1 MTERRSF
8 NPFIERLTH
17 EEVARFQ
24 WTRLKA
30 QLAHVA
36 KTNPFYRALWA
47 EAGVDPDRLR
57 SFEDFRDRVP
67 IVTKR
72 DLLRDQQE
80 HPPYGRRLGVR
91 PEQVVQVVLTS
102 GTSGAGQEV
111 HPQTLADV
119 EMGALILTWGC
130 YWAGF
135 TPGEVVLDTFP
146 VATSAGGLWAYRS
159 FTKQLVNVFSVGTL
173 DTRQKLEFARRFRAS
188 AIFCTPAYLMRL
200 EAVADETGL
209 DLARELG
216 LRRILVAGEPY
227 PLAWVL
233 ERERRWGARVYE
245 YYGSVQKAI
254 AWSCERGAAP
264 DNRRGMLHHLPHL
277 TLLETLDPSSG
288 RPIRPGEEGQV
299 VLTQLRAE
307 AAPLVRFATGDRARL
322 LSYRECPCGRQFD
335 GYECGT
341 VSRYDDMLRIRGINV
356 WPQAV
361 DDAVFSFPEIA
372 EYQGRVFITPDG
384 REEASVALEFKL
396 GVGSEVRAR
405 VLERAA
411 GSVRERTGI
420 RMTVEEAS
428 APLPK
433 GIDDRHKA
441 RRWINLKERTL

>member
-1 MTERRSF
+1 MTARRYF

-17 EEVARFQ
+17 EELARFQ
-24 WTRLKA
+24 WGRLKA
-30 QLAHVA
+30 QLARVA
-36 KTNPFYRALWA
+36 ETNPFYRGLWA
-47 EAGVDPDRLR
+47 GVGVDPEQLR
-57 SFEDFRDRVP
+57 SVEEFRDRVP
-67 IVTKR
+67 IITKR
-72 DLLRDQQE
+72 DLLKDQQE

-102 GTSGAGQEV
+102 GTSGVGQEV
-111 HPQTLADV
+111 HPQTFADV

-130 YWAGF
+130 HWAGF

-159 FTKQLVNVFSVGTL
+159 FTKQLVNVFAVGTL

-188 AIFCTPAYLMRL
+188 ALFCTPAYLMRL
-200 EAVADETGL
+200 EMVADEMGL
-209 DLARELG
+209 DLARDLG

-227 PLAWVL
+227 PLAWAT
-233 ERERRWGARVYE
+233 EREQRWGTRIYE

-264 DNRRGMLHHLPHL
+264 EGRRGILHHLPHL
-277 TLLETLDPSSG
+277 TLLETLDPSS
-288 RPIRPGEEGQV
+288 RKPVRPGEEGHV

-322 LSYRECPCGRQFD
+322 ISYRDCPCGRQFD

-341 VSRYDDMLRIRGINV
+341 VTRYDDMLKIRGINV

-361 DDAVFSFPEIA
+361 DDIVFAFPEIA
-372 EYQGRVFITPDG
+372 EYQGRVYITPDG
-384 REEASVALEFKL
+384 REEATVEVEFKP
-396 GVGSEVRAR
+396 GVAGDIRAR
-405 VLERAA
+405 ILERAA
-411 GSVRERTGI
+411 ASVRERTGI
-420 RMTVEEAS
+420 RMNVEAAA
-428 APLPK
+428 APLPR
-433 GIDDRHKA
+433 GLDDRRKA